1 MGKVEEAEKA
11 KAIAE
16 IEAKFNEPEY
26 RGEKIFNLIGI
37 CCAGIT
43 IAISITRLYLSTA
56 TYARNQDS
64 KSYKQLQD
72 PLSVLSVVASWFWT
86 FSNL

>member
-1 MGKVEEAEKA
+1 MGKKEELEKA

-26 RGEKIFNLIGI
+26 RGEKLFNLIGI

-43 IAISITRLYLSTA
+43 ISISITRLYFSVSDYIRKKDNKAYNDL
-56 TYARNQDS
+56 
-64 KSYKQLQD
+64 LD
-72 PLSVLSVVASWFWT
+72 PLSVMSVVASWFWT
-86 FSNL
+86 FSNV

>member
-43 IAISITRLYLSTA
+43 IAISITRLYFSVD
-56 TYARNQDS
+56 TYIRKQDTN
-64 KSYKQLQD
+64 SYKQLQD
-72 PLSVLSVVASWFWT
+72 PLSVLSVIASWFWT
-86 FSNL
+86 FSNV

>member
-1 MGKVEEAEKA
+1 MGKKEEQEKA
-11 KAIAE
+11 RAIAE

-26 RGEKIFNLIGI
+26 KGEKLFNLIGI

-43 IAISITRLYLSTA
+43 ISISITRLYFSVDTYIQKQDNPSTKEL
-56 TYARNQDS
+56 QDS
-64 KSYKQLQD
+64 
-72 PLSVLSVVASWFWT
+72 LSVLSVIASWFWT